1 MGFLD
6 DVGFDERVVYPSIK
20 KCHCSSLQNTL
31 VATSCPASVSLFAEL
46 LNQSIV
52 RPSSHFI
59 CHLFIQHISHHIKNL
74 VVYLLWTNQSPYWDI
89 AWSVVKLYRELLQT
103 PPYLRLHLS
112 QTVSKNSSKNVYL
125 GVKFSSCNCNA
136 FNHGD
141 EIIPHRH
148 GSSTLSFGLQW
159 RH

>member
-74 VVYLLWTNQSPYWDI
+74 VVYLVDKSLILRHCMICGETLQGASSDSTLPPPTPQSNRI
-89 AWSVVKLYRELLQT
+89 KELLKE
-103 PPYLRLHLS
+103 RLFRGEVLI
-112 QTVSKNSSKNVYL
+112 L
-125 GVKFSSCNCNA
+125 
-136 FNHGD
+136 
-141 EIIPHRH
+141 
-148 GSSTLSFGLQW
+148 
-159 RH
+159 